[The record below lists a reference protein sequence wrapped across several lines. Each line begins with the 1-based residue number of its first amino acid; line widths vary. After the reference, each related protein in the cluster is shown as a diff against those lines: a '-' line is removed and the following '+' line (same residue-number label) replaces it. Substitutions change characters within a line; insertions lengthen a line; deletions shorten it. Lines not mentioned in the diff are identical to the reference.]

1 MRKMATRRNPSFW
14 GLSYQNKSQDHKGTD
29 PETPMNKIYAKDLV
43 HPEIKLIA
51 ICKGMKI

>member
-1 MRKMATRRNPSFW
+1 MATRRNPSFW